1 MITGAAKAKVDAIWQ
16 KMWEGGITNPIEVIS
31 QLTYLM
37 FMRSLDEREFEA
49 ESMEA
54 VLVECLKS
62 IFSLKLIGMR
72 MVSKYLVVK
81 CAGAGLKIR
90 LLRKCIALLI
100 SSFSLSLKIWVVIL
114 LFLKRWKVQR
124 SGFLQERPLCLKKR
138 LMV

>member
-54 VLVECLKS
+54 VLGVPQKHIFPETYRNAYGVEIPGSEMRWSRFKDKAS
-62 IFSLKLIGMR
+62 EEMYRIVDQFVFPFIKDMGGDSAFSKAME
-72 MVSKYLVVK
+72 
-81 CAGAGLKIR
+81 
-90 LLRKCIALLI
+90 
-100 SSFSLSLKIWVVIL
+100 LSLIHI
-114 LFLKRWKVQR
+114 
-124 SGFLQERPLCLKKR
+124 
-138 LMV
+138 

>member
-54 VLVECLKS
+54 VLGVPQKHIFPETYRNAYGVEIPGS
-62 IFSLKLIGMR
+62 EMR
-72 MVSKYLVVK
+72 WSRFKDKASEEMY
-81 CAGAGLKIR
+81 R
-90 LLRKCIALLI
+90 MLI
-100 SSFSLSLKIWVVIL
+100 SSFSLSLKIWVAIL

-124 SGFLQERPLCLKKR
+124 LGFLQERPLCLKKR
-138 LMV
+138 LMA